1 MPITFFNNS
10 YFLQSIGW
18 AIANS
23 FWQTAFLWLLY
34 LAITGIDKKISTL
47 IKYYLSLIFLGVSFT
62 WFVVTIFNSYMM
74 LLNTTTS
81 ITKKELFQF
90 PQLPNILPA
99 LAIIYFG
106 LLTVYVL
113 QFVRNYLK
121 VHFISSQGLHKPSP
135 DIRLFTLNTAIHLG
149 IKKRVSV
156 WLSEHVQVP
165 SVTGLIK
172 PIILLP
178 LSILNN
184 LTADQ
189 VNFILLHELAHIK
202 RNDYLLNFIQ
212 SFLELILFFNP
223 FAVLLS
229 KTAKKEREN
238 CCDDWVIT
246 YKFNRLEYAK
256 ALLILEEQRQQH
268 LPLILAATNNKKLLL
283 QRIKRLVNNQA
294 PETSTSFLQKSK
306 LFGFGILLLSGIYL
320 LVPSFIY
327 NDFSKKNV
335 IEEISNILSIQSNKV
350 LKKAPI
356 KQDISSSILVEKG
369 LSQLT
374 SKKSNE
380 VASPLSKKQ
389 KSKKIDSNEFV
400 LALVNEDEIINKN
413 QSSVNALPTFVLK
426 QEKDSLQSAFVKI
439 EEEQSGK
446 HQINTYYFNLR
457 VDNGKTEI
465 KPLLI
470 LKKFKTREDKIGGKK
485 LNFTKSIALKKR
497 IST

>member
-1 MPITFFNNS
+1 MPITFFNNA

-23 FWQTAFLWLLY
+23 FWQTALLWLLY

-47 IKYYLSLIFLGVSFT
+47 IKYHLSLAFLVLSFT
-62 WFVVTIFNSYMM
+62 WFVVTIVNNYKM
-74 LLNTTTS
+74 LLNAS
-81 ITKKELFQF
+81 ASVTKNVFCQF
-90 PQLPNILPA
+90 PQLDKILPS
-99 LAIIYFG
+99 LGVIYFG
-106 LLTVYVL
+106 LLIFYII
-113 QFVRNYLK
+113 QFVRHYLK
-121 VHFISSQGLHKPSP
+121 VRFIRSQGFHKPPP
-135 DIRLFTLNTAIHLG
+135 DIRLFALNTALHLG
-149 IKKRVSV
+149 IKKKVSV
-156 WLSEHVQVP
+156 WLSEHIEVP

-184 LTADQ
+184 LSGDQ
-189 VNFILLHELAHIK
+189 VNAILLHELAHIK

-223 FAVLLS
+223 FALFIS
-229 KTAKKEREN
+229 NAAKKEREN
-238 CCDDWVIT
+238 CCDDWVLT
-246 YKFNRLEYAK
+246 YQFNRLEYAK

-327 NDFSKKNV
+327 INFSKKNV
-335 IEEISNILSIQSNKV
+335 IEEISNISPIQSNKV
-350 LKKAPI
+350 LKKGPI
-356 KQDISSSILVEKG
+356 KQDISSSIFVEKG
-369 LSQLT
+369 LPQLT

-389 KSKKIDSNEFV
+389 KSKKTDSNEFV
-400 LALVNEDEIINKN
+400 LAFVNEDEIINKN
-413 QSSVNALPTFVLK
+413 QSSLEALPTVVLK

-470 LKKFKTREDKIGGKK
+470 LKKYKAKDKSTSIKK
-485 LNFTKSIALKKR
+485 LSLTKSIPVKKR